1 MWHYDQTV
9 NLDEILASEKSTVI
23 IKHSNRCSISSLALN
38 RILTIEKELNTSS
51 EVVLLDVVA
60 NRDVAR
66 KITADLGI
74 THESPQVIIISD
86 GEVVY
91 QNSHM
96 SIRPNEMLSHL

>member
-1 MWHYDQTV
+1 M
-9 NLDEILASEKSTVI
+9 
-23 IKHSNRCSISSLALN
+23 ALN
-38 RILTIEKELNTSS
+38 RILTIEKELNASS

-86 GEVVY
+86 GKVVY